1 MLSKRLAHILSQ
13 LMAAETPLTSAALS
27 VSLQVTSRTI
37 RTDIKELN
45 ERLAPYQAAVSAVR
59 GAGYELLINDENAFR
74 RFMKEEVE
82 QEEPLAVLPEE
93 RVRFILKKL
102 LLAESYVKLEDLQE
116 QLFISKSTMSNDMKW
131 VKRKLEPFDLKLE
144 AKPNKGCRIKG
155 SEMKIRYCMSEYLF
169 NERRSYQTLLNTAVT
184 ILPKHELELIQRTM
198 IDYIN
203 EEKMN
208 LSDICMNNLIVHI
221 AIACKRIR
229 HGNYVS
235 VLPEEINEIP
245 RAKEYKVAKKMVER
259 LEGLLDVSFPQ
270 EEIVYITIHL
280 LGTAKMVQSFSTGG
294 QKQIVDDDT
303 SRLVQLMLK
312 AIDQKLQL
320 DLAGDAELLIGL
332 SLHLKPAINRCKYG
346 MNLRNPMLDEIK
358 AGYPI
363 AFEAGIV
370 ASRVIEEETGLS
382 IHENEIGYMA
392 LHFGAALERRKMEIP
407 PKRCLIV
414 CASGAGSA
422 RLLQDRLRSQF
433 GSKLT
438 ILGTAELYS
447 LPHVSLHALD
457 LIITT
462 IPIHMDLPI
471 PVIQVNTI
479 LGGSDFLK
487 IEEALT
493 SETRV
498 TLATQYMKKELVFT
512 KRAFQTKE
520 EVIHFLTQ
528 KVIDMGLA
536 PAELTQSVMEREE
549 SAPTSFGHYTAIP
562 HPMTPLTEETFWAI
576 CTLEK
581 PIIWGEKKVQFVCL
595 LCVEKENA
603 KDLKGMYRL
612 LGELVH
618 HVKFIQHLITC
629 DTFEDMLDVM
639 DKKAPSYKN

>member
-13 LMAAETPLTSAALS
+13 LMATETPLSSSVLS

-45 ERLAPYQAAVSAVR
+45 ERLAPYHAAVLAVK
-59 GAGYELLINDENAFR
+59 GAGYELLIKDENAFR

-93 RVRFILKKL
+93 RVLFILKKL
-102 LLAESYVKLEDLQE
+102 LLAEQYVKLEDLQE
-116 QLFISKSTMSNDMKW
+116 HLFISKSTMSNDMKS
-131 VKRKLEPFDLKLE
+131 VKRKLEPFELTLE
-144 AKPNKGCRIKG
+144 AKPNKGYRIQG

-169 NERRSYQTLLNTAVT
+169 NERRSYQTIISTAVT
-184 ILPKHELELIQRTM
+184 ILPKHELELIQKTV

-203 EEKMN
+203 EERMN
-208 LSDICMNNLIVHI
+208 LSDICMNNLIVHV

-235 VLPEEINEIP
+235 VLPEEIKEIP
-245 RAKEYKVAKKMVER
+245 RAKEYEVAKKMVER
-259 LEGLLDVSFPQ
+259 LEGLLDVLFPQ
-270 EEIVYITIHL
+270 EEIVYIAIHL
-280 LGTAKMVQSFSTGG
+280 LGTAKMVQSFSTSG

-303 SRLVQLMLK
+303 SRLVQKMLA

-320 DLAGDAELLIGL
+320 DLADDAELMIGL
-332 SLHLKPAINRCKYG
+332 SLHLKPAMNRCKYG

-358 AGYPI
+358 AGFPI

-370 ASRVIEEETGLS
+370 ASKIIEEQTGLP

-457 LIITT
+457 LMISTV
-462 IPIHMDLPI
+462 PIQLELPI

-479 LGGSDFLK
+479 LGGSDFQK

-498 TLATQYMKKELVFT
+498 TLASQYIKKELVFT

-520 EVIHFLTQ
+520 EVIIFLTK

-536 PAELTQSVMEREE
+536 PVDLTQSVLEREQA
-549 SAPTSFGHYTAIP
+549 APTSFGHDTAIP
-562 HPMTPLTEETFWAI
+562 HPMTPMTEETCWAI

-581 PIIWGEKKVQFVCL
+581 PIAWGDKKVQFVCL

-603 KDLKGMYRL
+603 NDLKGMYRL

-618 HVKFIQHLITC
+618 NVKLIHHLIAC

-639 DKKAPSYKN
+639 FKKLPSYKN